1 MIIRTHV
8 NHSKEPI
15 KTQSDNASILV
26 KEEKKV
32 IKENNHKKKN
42 KKTIPTPIVEEPIV
56 VEEKVEDED
65 LNKWF
70 EEHTED

>member
-1 MIIRTHV
+1 MIIKSSR
-8 NHSKEPI
+8 NNSKI
-15 KTQSDNASILV
+15 IYKTEDKPVIT
-26 KEEKKV
+26 EEVIPV
-32 IKENNHKKKN
+32 IKENSHKKKN

-65 LNKWF
+65 LSQWL

>member
-8 NHSKEPI
+8 IHKENNQKVSVI
-15 KTQSDNASILV
+15 
-26 KEEKKV
+26 EEAKPV

-42 KKTIPTPIVEEPIV
+42 KKTITTPIVEEPIV

-65 LNKWF
+65 LSKWL
-70 EEHTED
+70 EEHIED

>member
-1 MIIRTHV
+1 MIIRT
-8 NHSKEPI
+8 SKALKRYNI
-15 KTQSDNASILV
+15 LDNAV
-26 KEEKKV
+26 KEEKIV
-32 IKENNHKKKN
+32 IKENSHKKKN

-70 EEHTED
+70 EEHTKD